1 MLIKYPAEGQYFQ
14 AWESSPQPS
23 GLKMKWLI
31 HYIMTP
37 SSATIGSQ
45 SLLMPACDL
54 WLKGLLYGSQS
65 VWVGAQVTTNTLKSM
80 SLPKIIHLPTH
91 TGMFCSWMVLAARLH
106 TIHEILT
113 NCPAT
118 LVVKYTVFTCC
129 AIPPKFSLISMP
141 HFLSQHDQ
149 NASNCQNSLWYME
162 QKLKFNEQNLSFN
175 TTPCTWKEK
184 ENSGKEANSEIWLKI
199 YEVSMWVYNYLSFQH
214 EMGLHVLISVPGPCF
229 TVCYLKCFGSESD
242 GTQKL
247 LWNRPRALCIRLHPW
262 NLPL

>member
-23 GLKMKWLI
+23 ELKMKWLI

-118 LVVKYTVFTCC
+118 LVVKYTVITCC

-149 NASNCQNSLWYME
+149 NAGNFQNSLWYME
-162 QKLKFNEQNLSFN
+162 QKLKFNDQIWVSIQLLAHGRRKRIQEKKPILKSDLKFMKWVRGSTIIHHSSMKWDCMSSLVSQDHVSR
-175 TTPCTWKEK
+175 CVTW
-184 ENSGKEANSEIWLKI
+184 SAWDLRVTALKSNF
-199 YEVSMWVYNYLSFQH
+199 ETV
-214 EMGLHVLISVPGPCF
+214 HVPSA
-229 TVCYLKCFGSESD
+229 SD
-242 GTQKL
+242 FIL
-247 LWNRPRALCIRLHPW
+247 E